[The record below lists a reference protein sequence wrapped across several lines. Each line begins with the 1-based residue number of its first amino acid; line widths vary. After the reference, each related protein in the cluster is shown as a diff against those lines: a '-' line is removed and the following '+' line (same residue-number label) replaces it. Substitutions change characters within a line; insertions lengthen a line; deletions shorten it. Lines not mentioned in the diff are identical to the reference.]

1 MAGGG
6 VGDLFPGVVEDSIE
20 QCGVLGG
27 QLVGSF
33 LGLAVRWEGSVL
45 VQETA
50 DVGPAAL
57 DEVASE
63 VFAPLYVIEVDGG
76 EGRVEQAEQVPEA
89 FILSGVRGGGDKNQ
103 VTAGVPSDVAKEV
116 VALSARLCTPAGS
129 IGDGTVSF
137 VDDDP
142 SLS

>member
-1 MAGGG
+1 M
-6 VGDLFPGVVEDSIE
+6 
-20 QCGVLGG
+20 
-27 QLVGSF
+27 
-33 LGLAVRWEGSVL
+33 
-45 VQETA
+45 
-50 DVGPAAL
+50 
-57 DEVASE
+57 ASE